1 MRERNGLSVLISTE
15 NLRNTQMQIMHT
27 LVRGGFPEAYH
38 VPLNDLAERIEIQK
52 LHDLAK
58 GLGIQSCGIYRA
70 KPTNTSR
77 ATGVAALC
85 VFETKAD
92 RDRFKH
98 TVNARGMDD
107 AA

>member
-1 MRERNGLSVLISTE
+1 MRERNGLSVLISHQD
-15 NLRNTQMQIMHT
+15 LCNTQMQIMRALT
-27 LVRGGFPEAYH
+27 QGGLPEAYH

-52 LHDLAK
+52 LHDLAE

-77 ATGVAALC
+77 STGVAALC

-98 TVNARGMDD
+98 AVNARGMDD